1 MLSTKHLV
9 SNRGHNAHA
18 RQHRFIGF
26 LKFWRLPLNIVYG
39 YSVSVG
45 CMVCSCV
52 FRFGCVS
59 SNSVVSAIGFNLAR
73 TIFCFRERLFL
84 YACVACCFVLLLL
97 LVWPCDRAEVAAVL
111 LPALA
116 DLKHAILAKSVLAHY
131 SYAIPLGNCVLGL
144 VSRIPL
150 GTAPAN

>member
-18 RQHRFIGF
+18 WQHRFIGF

-52 FRFGCVS
+52 FWFGCVS
-59 SNSVVSAIGFNLAR
+59 SKSIVSAIGFNLAR
-73 TIFCFRERLFL
+73 TNFCFRERLFL
-84 YACVACCFVLLLL
+84 YAITGGSGKMDLSVSLFFINFQCFLIICLSLLASSQNCVTKTSFCFLALGICLNKSCCLLL
-97 LVWPCDRAEVAAVL
+97 
-111 LPALA
+111 
-116 DLKHAILAKSVLAHY
+116 
-131 SYAIPLGNCVLGL
+131 N
-144 VSRIPL
+144 
-150 GTAPAN
+150 